1 MWTGRSP
8 ADVDLRGFVAE
19 FIPAIG
25 TYIGAAVPIVI
36 TWGIQGLTA
45 AAILLIWTLIYQ
57 QLENY
62 FLSPKISARTME
74 INGGIAFGS
83 AMAGGAIGGPMLAFM
98 SLPIAA
104 LVTSFLK
111 NSRAVTRWRTS
122 PYDGDYTEADEQEM
136 IESRPQAS
144 RDTAAATD

>member
-1 MWTGRSP
+1 
-8 ADVDLRGFVAE
+8 
-19 FIPAIG
+19 
-25 TYIGAAVPIVI
+25 
-36 TWGIQGLTA
+36 
-45 AAILLIWTLIYQ
+45 
-57 QLENY
+57 
-62 FLSPKISARTME
+62 ME

-111 NSRAVTRWRTS
+111 NFSRRYPLAYFS

-144 RDTAAATD
+144 RETSAATD